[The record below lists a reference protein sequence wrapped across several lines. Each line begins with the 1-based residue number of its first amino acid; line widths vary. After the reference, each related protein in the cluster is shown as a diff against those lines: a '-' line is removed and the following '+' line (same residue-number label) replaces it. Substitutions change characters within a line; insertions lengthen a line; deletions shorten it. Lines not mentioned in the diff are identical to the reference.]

1 MCVALS
7 ALAGGDSLLPSLFA
21 LALAAAPPAA
31 PALTLGYLEARD
43 LLARCSVAAGQ
54 DYCFGY
60 IAAVYD
66 SIRTY
71 EAWLSLKEV
80 CVPAGTPQGELKAAV
95 VSHLQTNPQA
105 LSNSAASVVV
115 IALARRY
122 PCPAAAPSR

>member
-1 MCVALS
+1 M
-7 ALAGGDSLLPSLFA
+7 
-21 LALAAAPPAA
+21 ALAAAPPAS
-31 PALTLGYLEARD
+31 PGLTLGYLEGRD
-43 LLARCSVAAGQ
+43 LLARCSVAEGQ

-66 SIRTY
+66 SIRAY

-95 VSHLQTNPQA
+95 VSHLQANPQA
-105 LSNSAASVVV
+105 LANSAASIVV

-122 PCPAAAPSR
+122 PCPTATVPAP